1 MVICVGSVCAFA
13 TFSAIVG
20 CIIIASCRRQRLTKF
35 SKRNKKIKRCNDKQ
49 DKGSDDETSECK
61 NNKQNKCES
70 YHNLDSSSQRKKS
83 RQKQDGDRN
92 GGDKDKGKTKSA
104 SAKNSSMRKRVCTN
118 DNSRSYVVERDEEDK
133 QTWGIYEEKINTSH
147 HNLGNEENRVN
158 HGKSCFERVIDKATD
173 ILDKDVKDIDR
184 DRLKTTSGRKKYPST
199 DPQAGE
205 RVGPC
210 YNDSHLSATS
220 AIKCYKSTPSIS
232 VDTTLRGSLNEVVG
246 ADIKCGSS
254 MDGKSLQSKTRP
266 MNRRH
271 SSEKSNSLGTGE
283 YKAKC
288 SSLAKKI
295 SPAAMADY
303 AKGWGYSHFD
313 VKTNKAV
320 VKSYPSD
327 VESPNSFMHLVGYS
341 NDSKCASKT
350 VKGSVYGLVTEDM
363 RSAQIVRQ
371 KSSPGFVME
380 SEIKKKSRNAR
391 RVKLGQEDTTN
402 VVKAPKN
409 AKENKIGVGGGNKGT
424 TSSSYYVSKVLV

>member
-1 MVICVGSVCAFA
+1 MNSHLQHESNVASRTKKLNRTSVIVVICVGSVCAFA

-35 SKRNKKIKRCNDKQ
+35 SKRKKKVKRCNDKQ

-61 NNKQNKCES
+61 NNKQNKYES
-70 YHNLDSSSQRKKS
+70 YHNLDNSGQSKKS

-104 SAKNSSMRKRVCTN
+104 SAKNSSMRKRVCAN

-133 QTWGIYEEKINTSH
+133 QTWGIYEEKIKTSH

-158 HGKSCFERVIDKATD
+158 DGNSHCERVIDKARD

-184 DRLKTTSGRKKYPST
+184 DKLKKTSGRKKHPST

-232 VDTTLRGSLNEVVG
+232 VD
-246 ADIKCGSS
+246 
-254 MDGKSLQSKTRP
+254 KTRP

-271 SSEKSNSLGTGE
+271 SSEKSDSLGTGE

-303 AKGWGYSHFD
+303 AKGWGYSNFD

-402 VVKAPKN
+402 MVKAPKN

-424 TSSSYYVSKVLV
+424 TSSSYYANQALV